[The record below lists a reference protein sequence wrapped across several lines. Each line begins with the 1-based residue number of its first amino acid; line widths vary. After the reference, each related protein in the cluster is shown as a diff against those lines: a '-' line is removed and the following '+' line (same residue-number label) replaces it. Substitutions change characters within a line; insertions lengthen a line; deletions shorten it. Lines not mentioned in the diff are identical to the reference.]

1 MIRWRSTHCFLAT
14 WVTFEAQSN
23 SRDVKWDLSFATWV
37 PDPTEPPSD
46 LWETILIIECVYL
59 FYFLKFSSLVFTQF
73 ILHPTKET
81 SLDSEFA
88 RRSYDHLTHG
98 GSNLT

>member
-1 MIRWRSTHCFLAT
+1 MIRWRSTPCFLAT
-14 WVTFEAQSN
+14 WVTFEAQSD
-23 SRDVKWDLSFATWV
+23 SHDVKRDLSLATWV
-37 PDPTEPPSD
+37 PDPTEASSD
-46 LWETILIIECVYL
+46 LWATTLIKEYVYFL
-59 FYFLKFSSLVFTQF
+59 YFLKFTSLRVTQV
-73 ILHPTKET
+73 ILHPTEET